1 MEFESN
7 FRCRNFPRDDYPISA
22 SNWGFDHSDK
32 LPLDRHSLRNKDLRR
47 VKKEEGTGAP
57 GSPKSNHRL
66 NQQLWP
72 AFPLTLECPHRW
84 WSSLVLNWKVS
95 SKLRTS
101 SYNQQHAQMPYETFS
116 FHFTCKISLQPRV
129 PKTSSLRFCH
139 RWTIISFSNW
149 RSVDLNFRCTT
160 QWFIIFQVYM
170 DLALK
175 QKEECSLAVLPSL
188 SVLWGTNQ
196 ILWECSAKF
205 NLVNICKKSS
215 PGLAWWSSG

>member
-47 VKKEEGTGAP
+47 VKKEEGTGAH

-66 NQQLWP
+66 NQQLWS

-101 SYNQQHAQMPYETFS
+101 SRCFLKLKSRSGLHCFRNASTKRRPYWGREQRSWWGPLAEVFREKCPCLRQHNISQTRVFIFFYMQ
-116 FHFTCKISLQPRV
+116 KINRKVFKRLIQR
-129 PKTSSLRFCH
+129 
-139 RWTIISFSNW
+139 I
-149 RSVDLNFRCTT
+149 
-160 QWFIIFQVYM
+160 
-170 DLALK
+170 
-175 QKEECSLAVLPSL
+175 
-188 SVLWGTNQ
+188 
-196 ILWECSAKF
+196 
-205 NLVNICKKSS
+205 
-215 PGLAWWSSG
+215 